1 MVEYIN
7 NTSVTYSFDD
17 PLQRENLF
25 NTVTIMSPL
34 ELPLFSIL
42 PQVGVDARRYEF
54 GVRDIP
60 RPETTTE
67 AEALWSGTGSVA
79 PEGAP
84 ASFQEMPESARLHN
98 VAQINQ
104 RAVDV
109 TRTARRVDIAGNPDK
124 LRERLETSLL
134 KLAMECELAAHV
146 GKGRN
151 TTSESPTGSDARMT
165 HGLLSWI
172 AYTGLCRTKHA
183 GEDALIN
190 FNNAGGTP
198 VNPLIVPDE
207 FCSLF
212 KDFAKGSGQSM
223 SRTEFFDDVLA
234 PAWRIGFPIQNSMF
248 LSGSKLKQII
258 TDWGITVSATAGK
271 INELTIPAEYKKLI
285 NSIHSVDTNLG
296 QFWLNIDRY
305 LDPSTQSTAITYGNA
320 TQTHRDNFRNHASG
334 STAVSYPLNSI
345 FVMIQPKYWHV
356 ALIDGL
362 HHEDLAKVGDSF
374 KSFGV
379 AEWGIKPDNP
389 IAGCGGGRAW
399 AA

>member
-17 PLQRENLF
+17 PLLRENLF
-25 NTVTIMSPL
+25 PNVTIMSPL
-34 ELPLFSIL
+34 DLPLFSIL
-42 PQVGVDARRYEF
+42 GQVGVKSRRYEC

-60 RPETTTE
+60 RPETAAE
-67 AEALWSGTGSVA
+67 AEGLWSASGSIA

-124 LRERLETSLL
+124 LRERLESSLI
-134 KLAMECELAAHV
+134 KLAMECELAAHI

-151 TTSESPTGSDARMT
+151 TTSESPTGTDARMT
-165 HGLLSWI
+165 HGLVSWI

-183 GEDALIN
+183 GDDALIN
-190 FNNAGGTP
+190 FNNAAGTP

-207 FCSLF
+207 FCSHF
-212 KDFAKGSGQSM
+212 KDFAKGAGSSM
-223 SRTEFFDDVLA
+223 SRTEFFDDVLS
-234 PAWRIGFPIQNSMF
+234 PAFRIGFPIHNSML
-248 LSGSKLKQII
+248 LSGSKIKQIV
-258 TDWGITVSATAGK
+258 TDWGITTSATQGK

-285 NSIHSVDTNLG
+285 NSIHAVDTNLG

-305 LDPSTQSTAITYGNA
+305 LDPATTSTAVTYGNA
-320 TQTHRDNFRNHASG
+320 TQTHRDNFRNNAAG

-345 FVMIQPKYWHV
+345 FVMIQPKYWKIG
-356 ALIDGL
+356 LIDGL
-362 HHEDLAKVGDSF
+362 QYEDLAKVGDSF
-374 KSFGV
+374 KAMGV
-379 AEWGIKPDNP
+379 AEWGIKPENP